1 MVGGHPLGA
10 QRGHHMMEGCVAKWQ
25 EHCCLGVHPHP
36 ADPERADAV
45 RLPSPAPVTPT
56 AIAPTTAENCEHT
69 RSGSDS
75 WSSLSSVT
83 ATTWA
88 EVPVIAR
95 YFTLWGGRIVYSD
108 Q

>member
-1 MVGGHPLGA
+1 MPNLTRLTLGT
-10 QRGHHMMEGCVAKWQ
+10 ESD
-25 EHCCLGVHPHP
+25 E
-36 ADPERADAV
+36 
-45 RLPSPAPVTPT
+45 
-56 AIAPTTAENCEHT
+56 TAENCEHT

-95 YFTLWGGRIVYSD
+95 YFALWGGRIVYSD
-108 Q
+108 R